1 MAEQNFFLL
10 FSANFALLARFFFV
24 LVLLSALVFPLMRDF
39 LDLRL
44 KDLWIKIYLF
54 LKDQQILCKK
64 SALENA
70 FLSMKSLPF
79 LAQCFSKEKIQ
90 QQNMTRHLS
99 SKS

>member
-1 MAEQNFFLL
+1 MW
-10 FSANFALLARFFFV
+10 
-24 LVLLSALVFPLMRDF
+24 DF

-54 LKDQQILCKK
+54 LKDQQILFKK
-64 SALENA
+64 KNALENA
-70 FLSMKSLPF
+70 FLSMKSLLF

-90 QQNMTRHLS
+90 QQKITRHLS